1 MIAATFLGGIIG
13 EKAAKL
19 IAPAI
24 PYIIGAALIALAFT
38 LGRCD
43 GVSDERARQRAITAE
58 ANEKATTRDA
68 GAKETASEERASDKA
83 AIDAKQKEQVDV
95 LEGDDATVR
104 VRAACQRLRAAGRS
118 EAALPAACRSGS

>member
-1 MIAATFLGGIIG
+1 MIGILGGIIG
-13 EKAAKL
+13 PRPAELVGKAL
-19 IAPAI
+19 

-58 ANEKATTRDA
+58 ANEKATTRNA
-68 GAKETASEERASDKA
+68 GAKETASEERATDKA
-83 AIDAKQKEQVDV
+83 AIDAKQKEQVNAIK
-95 LEGDDATVR
+95 GDNDAAVR
-104 VRAACQRLRAAGRS
+104 INAACQRLRAAGRS

>member
-1 MIAATFLGGIIG
+1 MIAATFLGSIIG

-24 PYIIGAALIALAFT
+24 PYIIGAVLIALAFT

-68 GAKETASEERASDKA
+68 GAKETASEERATDKA
-83 AIDAKQKEQVDV
+83 AIDAKQKEQVNV

-118 EAALPAACRSGS
+118 EAALPVACRSGS

>member
-1 MIAATFLGGIIG
+1 MVTFLGGIIG
-13 EKAAKL
+13 EKAAKVAPYL
-19 IAPAI
+19 IV
-24 PYIIGAALIALAFT
+24 ALLIVLAFT

-83 AIDAKQKEQVDV
+83 AIDAKQKEQVDAIQ
-95 LEGDDATVR
+95 GDDDAAVR
-104 VRAACQRLRAAGRS
+104 RSAACQRLRASGRS
-118 EAALPAACRSGS
+118 ETSLPEPCRSGS

>member
-1 MIAATFLGGIIG
+1 MIGILTMIMGKRAA
-13 EKAAKL
+13 EAV
-19 IAPAI
+19 APFM

-43 GVSDERARQRAITAE
+43 GVSDERARQALATSE

-68 GAKETASEERASDKA
+68 GAKETASEERATDKA
-83 AIDAKQKEQVDV
+83 TIDAKQKEQVDV

-118 EAALPAACRSGS
+118 EAALPATCRSGS

>member
-1 MIAATFLGGIIG
+1 MIGILTTIIG
-13 EKAAKL
+13 KHAAEL
-19 IAPAI
+19 VAPAI

-43 GVSDERARQRAITAE
+43 GVSDERARHALATSK

-68 GAKETASEERASDKA
+68 GAKETASEERATDKA
-83 AIDAKQKEQVDV
+83 AIDAKQKEQVDAIQ
-95 LEGDDATVR
+95 GDNDAAVR
-104 VRAACQRLRAAGRS
+104 INAACQRLRAAGRS